1 MIILITIMLVQK
13 YIMVNRD
20 LNLSLFFLNDSL
32 LNRCLICATIK
43 NRIDLIKYSG
53 DGNEE
58 V

>member
-1 MIILITIMLVQK
+1 
-13 YIMVNRD
+13 MVNRD